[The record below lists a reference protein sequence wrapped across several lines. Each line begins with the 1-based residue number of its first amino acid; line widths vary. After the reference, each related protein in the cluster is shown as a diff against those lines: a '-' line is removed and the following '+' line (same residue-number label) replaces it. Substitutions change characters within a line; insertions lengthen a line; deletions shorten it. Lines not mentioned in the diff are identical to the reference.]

1 MALQV
6 TNQVNPT
13 YNLTGQLPYVQQQNF
28 GQMIGEVAQWTPNC
42 DIAQI
47 QVFINNAVRVVLDR
61 RLWYSLL
68 VKGQLVSSG
77 FYSTGTLTTVDG
89 SPIVTGIGTAWTTS
103 LVGQALRV
111 GYTTPIYQIIA
122 VDATHQTLTLELPWG
137 GPAYSGIGYYI
148 TQYYYSIPNIKFIY
162 TAVNLQ
168 LQYRL
173 WTNVAQTLLDNI
185 DPSRLRV
192 MYPYVLATMPPDP
205 QGNYQVEMWPAS
217 TTALA
222 FPYKA
227 YVQPPNLVNDSD
239 SLPPFIRCDIIV
251 ARAVAD
257 ALRYRTKDNPYYSEA
272 VALSIAAEKMKEF
285 EAEVARAEGM
295 DENLWRADY
304 LNMNETYPTLDL
316 LTGLRPGGDFIRAM
330 TPESG
335 WGDGW

>member
-1 MALQV
+1 MPVQIP
-6 TNQVNPT
+6 NQVNPT
-13 YNLTGQLPYVQQQNF
+13 YNVTGNLPYSQQQNF
-28 GQMIGEVAQWTPNC
+28 GQLKGEVAQWNPNA
-42 DIAQI
+42 DFPMIDTW
-47 QVFINNAVRVVLDR
+47 INNALRVLLDR
-61 RLWYSLL
+61 RLWYGLL
-68 VKGQLVSSG
+68 VKGQIVSSG
-77 FYSTGTLTTVDG
+77 LYSTGTVTTVAG
-89 SPIVTGIGTAWTTS
+89 SPTVTGIGTAWTTA

-111 GYTTPIYQIIA
+111 GYTSPIYNIVA
-122 VDATHQTLTLELPWG
+122 VNPVAQTLTLELPWG
-137 GPAYSGIGYYI
+137 GFAYSGIGYYI

-192 MYPYVLATMPPDP
+192 LYPYVLATMPPDP

-217 TTALA
+217 CTPIA

-239 SLPPFIRCDIIV
+239 SLPPFIRCDVVV
-251 ARAVAD
+251 ARAISD
-257 ALRYRTKDNPYYSEA
+257 ALRYRTKDNPYYSEV
-272 VALSIAAEKMKEF
+272 VALQIAKEKMAEF
-285 EAEVARAEGM
+285 ESEVARMEGM
-295 DENLWRADY
+295 DENLWRQDY
-304 LNMNETYPTLDL
+304 LNSNETYPYLDL

-335 WGDGW
+335 YGDGW